1 MVSITVEHL
10 SKAFGDTQALDD
22 VSLEIKAGE
31 IFFLLGP
38 SGCGKT
44 TLIRTLAGFY
54 EPDAGRVYFDGE
66 DVTTIPPHKRQTAM
80 MFQSYALWPHLTVA
94 KNIAF
99 GLEELKLPKTEI
111 DERVEAMLELVRLEG
126 LGSRSINALSGGQ
139 QQRVALARALAVRP
153 KCLFLDEP
161 LSNLDAKLRLEM
173 REEIRQL
180 CHEHG
185 LTAVYVTHDQKEA
198 LSVADRLAVF
208 EAGRLM
214 QVGTPGE
221 VYRSPA
227 TCSVAS
233 FIGETN
239 FIEGL
244 VTSVDGDKA
253 GIDTN
258 LGHFEGVVTNS
269 EWAPKKSEQAII
281 AIRPEALTLHDSLSD
296 GNNTIDGHIV
306 RRHYLGEIAQYDLRT
321 TDGSTLRVSELNP
334 REIRETGQ
342 AWLHAQVCPEDVIIL
357 PAQDH
362 RRPTQ
367 DAP

>member
-22 VSLEIKAGE
+22 VSLQIEAGE

-54 EPDAGRVYFDGE
+54 KPDQGRIFFDGE
-66 DVTTIPPHKRQTAM
+66 DVTDVPPHKRQTAM

-99 GLEELKLPKTEI
+99 GLEELKLPKDEVS
-111 DERVEAMLELVRLEG
+111 ERVEEMLEMVRLQG
-126 LGSRSINALSGGQ
+126 LGERSINALSGGQ

-173 REEIRQL
+173 REEIRSL
-180 CHEHG
+180 CHEYG

-208 EAGRLM
+208 ETGRLA
-214 QVGTPGE
+214 QVGTPQE
-221 VYRSPA
+221 VYRRPS
-227 TCSVAS
+227 TCSVAQ

-239 FIEGL
+239 FIGGI
-244 VTSVDGDKA
+244 VTSTDGHVAEVETD
-253 GIDTN
+253 
-258 LGHFEGVVTNS
+258 LGHFEGVIADPDWRPEISQLVV
-269 EWAPKKSEQAII
+269 I
-281 AIRPEALTLHDSLSD
+281 AIRPECLTLHQSPSE
-296 GNNTIDGHIV
+296 GANTIDGHIERSV
-306 RRHYLGEIAQYDLRT
+306 YLGEIAQYDLKAS
-321 TDGSTLRVSELNP
+321 DGSSIRISELNP
-334 REIRETGQ
+334 STVRDPGK
-342 AWLHAQVCPEDVIIL
+342 AWLHAQARHEDVIVL
-357 PAQDH
+357 Q
-362 RRPTQ
+362 
-367 DAP
+367 APPEMVQTPES